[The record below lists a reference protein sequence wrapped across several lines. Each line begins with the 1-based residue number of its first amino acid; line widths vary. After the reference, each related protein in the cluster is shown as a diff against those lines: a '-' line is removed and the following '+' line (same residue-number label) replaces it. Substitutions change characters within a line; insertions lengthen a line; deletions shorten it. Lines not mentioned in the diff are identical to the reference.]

1 MRISSDLPLYRLTVP
16 TPFPVGPVNLYVIA
30 EPELVLID
38 CGPRTDVARTELD
51 RLLQEQG
58 LNAADI
64 QRIVLTHSHQDH
76 YGLAAELSRRSGAPV
91 YAHGD
96 DQAAIRHD
104 PSVRDFLAGLIA
116 ESGTPPDLVAKM
128 REMMFYLTGVSEA
141 VENIRP
147 LQELDRVPCGAARFE
162 FVHLPGHTPGS
173 IGLWEPRLRILIG
186 GDTAIEKI
194 TPNPFSAPDPGQPHG
209 RFRSL
214 ASYWETFRRI
224 LEMNPAVIHAGHLE
238 PIADFPAYEEWSLD
252 LHRQRQQAVLAA
264 IRGGARTVHEIAL
277 ALFPEV
283 VPQGA
288 FLALTEVF
296 SHLDLL
302 EEEGRVR
309 SDSREGSPG
318 RVAIYREQ

>member
-1 MRISSDLPLYRLTVP
+1 MRISSDLPLYRITVP
-16 TPFPVGPVNLYVIA
+16 TPFPVGPVNLYAIG
-30 EPELVLID
+30 EPEFVLID
-38 CGPRTDVARTELD
+38 CGPRTDEARRDVD
-51 RLLQEQG
+51 RLLGEHG
-58 LNAADI
+58 LDAARL

-91 YAHGD
+91 YAHPD
-96 DQAAIRHD
+96 DQVAIRHD
-104 PSVRDFLAGLIA
+104 PSVAAFLAGLIA
-116 ESGTPPDLVAKM
+116 ESGTPPDLAVKM
-128 REMMFYLTGVSEA
+128 NDMMFYLSGVSEA
-141 VENIRP
+141 VEDIRP
-147 LQELDRVPCGAARFE
+147 LEDLDGVRCGEAHFE
-162 FVHLPGHTPGS
+162 FVNLPGHTPGS

-194 TPNPFSAPDPGQPHG
+194 TPNPFSAPDPAQPHG

-214 ASYWETFRRI
+214 GSYWETFRRI
-224 LEMNPAVIHAGHLE
+224 REMNPAIIHAGHLQ
-238 PIADFPAYEEWSLD
+238 PITDFPAYEEWSLS
-252 LHRQRQQAVLAA
+252 LHQQRQQAIVRA

-302 EEEGRVR
+302 EEEGRV
-309 SDSREGSPG
+309 SSGSREGIA
-318 RVAIYREQ
+318 VYREK